1 MAGHLGLD
9 PIHWGLLLVMA
20 INMGGVTPPVA
31 TNLYVSSSIAR
42 CSMDETSRWVL
53 GPVVVL
59 YGVVLLSLFV
69 PGLALWMPRLF
80 MR

>member
-1 MAGHLGLD
+1 
-9 PIHWGLLLVMA
+9 MA

-42 CSMDETSRWVL
+42 CSMDETSRYVL
-53 GPVVVL
+53 PAVSVLYAVVVL
-59 YGVVLLSLFV
+59 TLLV
-69 PGLALWMPRLF
+69 PGLSMLLPHAF